1 MNANHICHV
10 LMKGIHMN
18 FSQLK
23 SFVAL
28 ADTGSFTEAAYSI
41 DLTQSA
47 VSHALA
53 ALESELGVILIER
66 NRKGMVAL
74 SSVGQR
80 IIPHVRALLASAS
93 AIEQEAKAAHGEAVG
108 KLRLGSI
115 ESIISPRL
123 LASVLTCFRAAY
135 PDIEV
140 VLFEGAM
147 HEVGEWIE
155 QSVID
160 VGFVVLPA
168 REIESTLITTD
179 ELCVLVSSEHRLH
192 TKTAVMPRE
201 LSEEGFVMEK
211 TECAFQLI
219 KKAGIELNRAGPHIR
234 YQASDS
240 ATILAMVREG
250 LGITLL
256 PRMMLPKKLEGVV
269 AIPLDPSPQL
279 QIGLAVRSQK
289 MASRGAT
296 LFIQTVL
303 TWMQGQASLLAD
315 ARFL

>member
-1 MNANHICHV
+1 
-10 LMKGIHMN
+10 MN
-18 FSQLK
+18 FSQLQ

-53 ALESELGVILIER
+53 ALESELGVTLIER
-66 NRKGMVAL
+66 NRKGVVAL
-74 SSVGQR
+74 TSIGQT

-93 AIEQEAKAAHGEAVG
+93 AIEQEARAAQGEVSG
-108 KLRLGSI
+108 KLRLGST
-115 ESIISPRL
+115 ESIVSPRL
-123 LASVLTCFRAAY
+123 LARVLTHFRTSY

-155 QSVID
+155 QSIID

-168 REIESTLITTD
+168 RGVEGTLITTD
-179 ELCVLVSSEHRLH
+179 ELCVLVASGHRLH
-192 TKTAVMPRE
+192 AKGVVTPQE
-201 LSEEGFVMEK
+201 LDEEGFVMEK
-211 TECAFQLI
+211 TECVLQLM
-219 KKAGIELNRAGPHIR
+219 KRAGIELNRTGPHIHYR
-234 YQASDS
+234 ASDS

-250 LGITLL
+250 LGITLV
-256 PRMMLPKKLEGVV
+256 PRMMLPQKLEGLV
-269 AIPLDPSPQL
+269 ALQLDPQPQL

-289 MASRGAT
+289 MASRAAT
-296 LFIQTVL
+296 LFIQ
-303 TWMQGQASLLAD
+303 QAQLAGI
-315 ARFL
+315 RQ

>member
-1 MNANHICHV
+1 
-10 LMKGIHMN
+10 MKGIHVN
-18 FSQLK
+18 FSQLQ

-53 ALESELGVILIER
+53 ALESELGVTLIER
-66 NRKGMVAL
+66 NRKGVVAL
-74 SSVGQR
+74 TSVGQT

-93 AIEQEAKAAHGEAVG
+93 AIEQEARAARGEASG

-115 ESIISPRL
+115 ESIVSPGL
-123 LASVLTCFRAAY
+123 LASVLTCFRTSY

-155 QSVID
+155 QSIID

-168 REIESTLITTD
+168 PEIESTPIMTD
-179 ELCVLVSSEHRLH
+179 ELCVLVASEHRLH
-192 TKTAVMPRE
+192 TKASVMPGE
-201 LSEEGFVMEK
+201 LREEGFVMEK
-211 TECAFQLI
+211 TECSLQLM
-219 KKAGIELNRAGPHIR
+219 KKAGIELNRTGPRIR

-250 LGITLL
+250 LGITLV
-256 PRMMLPKKLEGVV
+256 PRQMLPKKLEGVV
-269 AIPLDPSPQL
+269 ALPLDPSPQL
-279 QIGLAVRSQK
+279 QIGLAVKSRK
-289 MASRGAT
+289 IASRGAK
-296 LFIQTVL
+296 LFIQTTL
-303 TWMQGQASLLAD
+303 AWMQSH
-315 ARFL
+315 